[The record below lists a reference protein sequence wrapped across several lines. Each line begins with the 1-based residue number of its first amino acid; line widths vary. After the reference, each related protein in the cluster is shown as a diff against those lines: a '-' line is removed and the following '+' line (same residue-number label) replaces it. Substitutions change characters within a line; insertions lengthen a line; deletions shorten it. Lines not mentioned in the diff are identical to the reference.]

1 MEAIIGLWPEV
12 RILRSSIFE
21 ATVAILDKAGE
32 EPRAALVETKP
43 KKAARERRTLPKKPR
58 ENHTTQVDLW
68 G

>member
-1 MEAIIGLWPEV
+1 LEAIMGLWPEV

-32 EPRAALVETKP
+32 EPRAPLVETKP
-43 KKAARERRTLPKKPR
+43 KQSARERRTLPKKPI
-58 ENHTTQVDLW
+58 ENKTTQRDLW